1 MGSARL
7 TTSLE
12 FNRGA
17 VMEHRDL
24 FEHPGPLG
32 PSLGLVVAD
41 AGWFTTENLFREIDD
56 DAVALLLLKCQDYVN
71 GSRRGVYP
79 WSRICRT
86 NPIGPRIWERQHV
99 LPSGWMKRF
108 PRLGMRPIARSVRRW
123 LAELPALDHQAL
135 VMTYPHYLELRNQL
149 RPDVSVYYNVDDYA
163 LYWPREAER
172 TAELERRAVRESDL
186 TICVS
191 RLRSLELK
199 AAVPEASDRIHHV
212 PHGSP
217 SHFLADRP
225 LTAPAQPP
233 DDLKGLPRPF
243 LGYAGSLEGR
253 VDWALMDELAA
264 RLPAASFVVI
274 GRQGALVAEPWR
286 ADCERFLNRPN
297 VHAIGWRSQEQ
308 LPRYIQAFD
317 VNLIP
322 YRMDHPFNHAC
333 CPTKI
338 MDAMAASRPIVATAI
353 PECLLHRERF
363 DVVDS
368 TVAFLAVI
376 ERILDAGSD
385 DGRSAVRL
393 DYAVDHTCKQV
404 ARRILDLIQAV
415 GERRDSREDRAA
427 AAHALVP

>member
-1 MGSARL
+1 
-7 TTSLE
+7 
-12 FNRGA
+12 
-17 VMEHRDL
+17 MEHRNR
-24 FEHPGPLG
+24 FKHPGQLD

-41 AGWFTTENLFREIDD
+41 VGWFNTENLFREIDD
-56 DAVALLLLKCQDYVN
+56 DAVALLLLKCQDHVN
-71 GSRRGVYP
+71 GHRRGVYP
-79 WSRICRT
+79 WSRACRT
-86 NPIGPRIWERQHV
+86 HPLGPRVWERQHV
-99 LPSGWMKRF
+99 LPSGWMKRY

-123 LAELPALDHQAL
+123 LAELPALEHQAL
-135 VMTYPHYLELRNQL
+135 VMTYPHYLELKNQL
-149 RPDVSVYYNVDDYA
+149 GPDVAVYYNIDDYA

-199 AAVPEASDRIHHV
+199 AAVPEATGRIHHI
-212 PHGSP
+212 PHGAP

-225 LTAPAQPP
+225 LAAPVEPP
-233 DDLKGLPRPF
+233 DDLIGFPRPL
-243 LGYAGSLEGR
+243 LGYVGSLEGR
-253 VDWALMDELAA
+253 VDWALMDELAV
-264 RLPAASFVVI
+264 RFPAASVVVI
-274 GRQGALVAEPWR
+274 GRQGAVGAEPWW
-286 ADCERFLNRPN
+286 ADCERFLKRPN
-297 VHAIGWRSQEQ
+297 VHLIGWRSQEQ
-308 LPRYIQAFD
+308 LPRYFQAFD

-322 YRMDHPFNHAC
+322 YRMDHPFNRAC

-368 TVAFLAVI
+368 TADFVAAI
-376 ERILDAGSD
+376 ERILESGSD

-393 DYAVDHTCKQV
+393 DYAADHTCKQV

-415 GERRDSREDRAA
+415 RGFRHAPEGRTAA
-427 AAHALVP
+427 SHALAP